1 MANEKSERSR
11 GAKRHRATTFADL
24 DHRAMGKEIVRTDRR
39 EPPIFLAVLFSLAA
53 PLLLASLYN
62 LQHSVLLGVIGI
74 AFGGLGTWAAV
85 DMWRAVARDYAWNRR
100 NVEIVYGLRSVVIE
114 DRDGA
119 QTLSF
124 AEASMRPEVT
134 RWARLRDLM
143 RVRETH
149 SRMDPKTPERLIL
162 EWLALTQTSFERAG
176 PLHVLWR
183 GPEEAPVCMSAET
196 STEEQPLYRVELV
209 TDVAGNTRPRWDHLP
224 RRVQGR

>member
-11 GAKRHRATTFADL
+11 TAKRHRATTFADL

-39 EPPIFLAVLFSLAA
+39 EPPIFLAALFSLAA

-74 AFGGLGTWAAV
+74 AFGALGTWAAA
-85 DMWRAVARDYAWNRR
+85 DMWRAVARDHAWNRR

-124 AEASMRPEVT
+124 AEASKRPEVT

-143 RVRETH
+143 RVRELH
-149 SRMDPKTPERLIL
+149 GRMDPKTPERLIL
-162 EWLALTQTSFERAG
+162 EWLALTQTSSERAG
-176 PLHVLWR
+176 PLHVIWR
-183 GPEEAPVCMSAET
+183 GLDEAPLCVSGEANADG
-196 STEEQPLYRVELV
+196 QPLYRVELV
-209 TDVAGNTRPRWDHLP
+209 TDVSGNIRPRWDHLP
-224 RRVQGR
+224 RRVEGP